1 VKDVYLLG
9 NYVIWVTPSGKALV
23 IDANAG
29 AETMSDADIDRLFV
43 VAPKK

>member
-1 VKDVYLLG
+1 VYLLG

-29 AETMSDADIDRLFV
+29 AETMEIAAIDALFV
-43 VAPKK
+43 APAKK